1 MLGTIVIS
9 ISITRSLPKLSL
21 TVIFRTAAT
30 LPVGLELKS
39 RASKLV
45 GLLLDQTIL
54 KYLEGLPGLSEVSKE
69 HFSLTI
75 SKPYL

>member
-45 GLLLDQTIL
+45 GLFMGHRTKRILRIERKEYQT
-54 KYLEGLPGLSEVSKE
+54 Y
-69 HFSLTI
+69 
-75 SKPYL
+75 